1 MANDMHTDTA
11 QTDVLAD
18 ASELLKQK
26 NAPKGDV
33 ASDFKTAVY
42 LCAATRHFS
51 FEEVLSNR
59 RLDLLSFMLS
69 SVGFKG
75 STSNISIEQYLDV
88 IQELI
93 DDGALQYIGHSAG
106 FVATGFARVCEGE
119 VSCVNVRREPPLSA
133 VELRFDDGEG
143 NTYPLFSKFMII
155 PGDRVKVVVNTFI
168 NAAYVIKLVK
178 MRSSL
183 IGDVTGGNK
192 KIFFREKGFSA
203 YDIRVTKDEKDI
215 KGGSLVVA
223 EILARKAP
231 NILVVRPTPVK
242 GDRGMLD
249 NFIIKALLEHGIPSA
264 WPETVKSSIKSIPA
278 VVKKDEIKGRV
289 DLRDLPLVTIDG
301 EDAKDFDDA
310 VYCEM
315 QGSKFHLYVAI
326 ADVSYYVR
334 TGSAIDAEALERT
347 TSVYFPYYVVPMLP
361 EELSNG
367 ICSLNPGVDRLCMV
381 CEMIVNTRGRIES
394 YEFYPAVMNSHARL
408 TYTEAWSMISEGKAI
423 SEENQKCVPWVKTLH
438 KLYQALRKAREG
450 RGAFEFESTEV
461 NFLFDEKWR
470 IKGMVP
476 YERNDAHM
484 LIEEC
489 MIAANVCA
497 ASFVKENGFQSL
509 YRVHSR
515 PTEEKLDRLRAIL
528 SKHGIDLAHGYEPTP
543 LDFKDVSLQVSKLAE
558 GVHQIISLQLLRSM
572 SKATYSPD
580 NIGHFGLALENY
592 SHFTSPIRRYPD
604 LQIHRVIKYIL
615 EKKQKREW
623 GKIGSQQY
631 SHDALVKLG
640 NSCTEK
646 EISAADAEYDV
657 DNSLKCEYVRNFI
670 GEAVDATVSTISS
683 HGIFVTLNDFYIDGM
698 LKDGCTINAN
708 DRSFVCYGGA
718 VFHEGDQIKVRIGNV
733 NSQAR
738 FIDLM
743 PVESPRKSD
752 AKFDINAAKEQLK
765 STASEGYRGSND
777 VKNAFLDDIGR
788 FTRGVEPDNSNT
800 VTRPHCDFS
809 VAKSLNISEDESISN
824 IENAKNSSR
833 SAKGSKAAARTKP
846 AQQATSEP
854 ADAQES
860 KAAKGKSKAAAKA
873 APAKAE
879 AAKDKAQD
887 ESVSSG
893 TVITV
898 KRKTGSSTARTKVI
912 ALDDSEKAQEKP
924 ARSRARKNDDDVDPL
939 LIDTASRIDADL
951 ESAGQSRPSKKSG
964 KSKAEKA
971 DKADSAS
978 PAKSGRSTASRS
990 NAKSRQAEET
1000 VSEQEVALGGDTTV
1014 TVTRRS
1020 RAKAQTQADSMELV
1034 RADEVQLSPPSEPEA
1049 KPAAKKTAAS
1059 KAASAKTPAKQAA
1072 RSDAAAAEAE
1082 PEARPAAKK
1091 ARSPA
1096 KPAAKAAAEAAEA
1109 EPEAKPAAKKTAA
1122 AKAPAR
1128 TAAKPVAKTKAAD
1141 TKAEPEGKPAAKK
1154 TAAAKAP
1161 AKSDAK
1167 PAAKSAAAAA
1177 AEAEP
1182 EAKPAAKKT
1191 AAAKAPARTA
1201 AKPVAKTKAADAEA
1215 EPEAKPAAKKTA
1227 ATKAAATKAQA
1238 SSTAKAKAAAAEA
1251 EPETKQAAKK
1261 SAATKAAAAKAPA
1274 RSAARTKAADAE
1286 AEPEAKPAAKKT
1298 AAAKAP
1304 ARSAAKP
1311 AAKTKS
1317 AAAEPEAKP
1326 AAKKPAAKKTAA
1338 SAASAESQPLKK
1350 PAIRKSAKKTGAS
1363 DK

>member
-249 NFIIKALLEHGIPSA
+249 NFIIKALLEHGIPSS

-879 AAKDKAQD
+879 AAKDEAQD

-971 DKADSAS
+971 DKGDSAA

-1072 RSDAAAAEAE
+1072 AAAEDE

-1141 TKAEPEGKPAAKK
+1141 TKAEPEDKPAAKK

-1161 AKSDAK
+1161 AKSAAK
-1167 PAAKSAAAAA
+1167 TAAKSAAAAA

-1227 ATKAAATKAQA
+1227 ATKAAATRATA
-1238 SSTAKAKAAAAEA
+1238 SSAAKAKAAA
-1251 EPETKQAAKK
+1251 
-1261 SAATKAAAAKAPA
+1261 
-1274 RSAARTKAADAE
+1274 AE

-1317 AAAEPEAKP
+1317 AAADPEA
-1326 AAKKPAAKKTAA
+1326 KPAAKKTAA
-1338 SAASAESQPLKK
+1338 SAESAESKPVKK

>member
-1141 TKAEPEGKPAAKK
+1141 
-1154 TAAAKAP
+1154 
-1161 AKSDAK
+1161 
-1167 PAAKSAAAAA
+1167 
-1177 AEAEP
+1177 
-1182 EAKPAAKKT
+1182 
-1191 AAAKAPARTA
+1191 
-1201 AKPVAKTKAADAEA
+1201 AEA

>member
-879 AAKDKAQD
+879 AAKDEAQD

-971 DKADSAS
+971 DKADSAA

-1072 RSDAAAAEAE
+1072 AAAEDE

-1122 AKAPAR
+1122 AK
-1128 TAAKPVAKTKAAD
+1128 T
-1141 TKAEPEGKPAAKK
+1141 
-1154 TAAAKAP
+1154 P
-1161 AKSDAK
+1161 AKSAAK

-1177 AEAEP
+1177 DEAEP

-1201 AKPVAKTKAADAEA
+1201 AKPVAKTKAADTEA

-1238 SSTAKAKAAAAEA
+1238 SSAAKAKAAAAEA
-1251 EPETKQAAKK
+1251 EPETKPAAKK
-1261 SAATKAAAAKAPA
+1261 SAATKAATAKAPA
-1274 RSAARTKAADAE
+1274 RSAAKPAAKAKAVDAE

-1298 AAAKAP
+1298 ATAKAP

-1326 AAKKPAAKKTAA
+1326 AAKKTAA
-1338 SAASAESQPLKK
+1338 SAASAESKPVKK